1 MVFTSS
7 IARTKSREE
16 FIYCKQHRNNTAA
29 SPLGVKYKTIFSK
42 TLLNVVTKV
51 YMKWLKMKLFAN
63 VYKSENIFKAFK
75 KVSSLIPLTE
85 ALPFLNGY
93 RDQKIKKIKV

>member
-1 MVFTSS
+1 
-7 IARTKSREE
+7 
-16 FIYCKQHRNNTAA
+16 
-29 SPLGVKYKTIFSK
+29 
-42 TLLNVVTKV
+42 
-51 YMKWLKMKLFAN
+51 MKWLKMKLFAN